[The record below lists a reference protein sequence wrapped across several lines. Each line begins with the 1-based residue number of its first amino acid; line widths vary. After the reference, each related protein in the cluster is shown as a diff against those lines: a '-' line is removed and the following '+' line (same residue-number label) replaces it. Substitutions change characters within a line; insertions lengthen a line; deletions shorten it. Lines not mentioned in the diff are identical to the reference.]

1 MELEKIIQDLNQL
14 NFTAID
20 FETANEQRNSI
31 CSVGLVVVRQGKITN
46 KQNHLVKPKEL
57 RFTDI
62 NKRIHGISE
71 EDVFNAPEFNS
82 VWEQIQHLIDKQI
95 VLAHNADFDVDVLK
109 QTLNTY
115 KLPHPTSKYICTQ
128 KLAQETF
135 SELKYYRLTDVAI
148 HLGLNLTHH
157 DSVSDA
163 TVSAE
168 IGLKAIP
175 LYDKK
180 YYNYSHEELT
190 YYINKKNSAK
200 KKDNYTSGF
209 SQKTIDSNLL
219 KPNLDI
225 ANTNNP
231 FYNKKVVFTGD
242 LQKIGRQEAA
252 TKIQNFGADIN
263 TSISKKT
270 EIVIVG
276 NAAGP
281 SKMKKIEELNSQ
293 GCNIRLI
300 YEEEFLSLIK

>member
-1 MELEKIIQDLNQL
+1 M
-14 NFTAID
+14 
-20 FETANEQRNSI
+20 
-31 CSVGLVVVRQGKITN
+31 
-46 KQNHLVKPKEL
+46 
-57 RFTDI
+57 
-62 NKRIHGISE
+62 
-71 EDVFNAPEFNS
+71 
-82 VWEQIQHLIDKQI
+82 
-95 VLAHNADFDVDVLK
+95 
-109 QTLNTY
+109 NTY

-135 SELKYYRLTDVAI
+135 SELKNYRLTSVAI
-148 HLGLNLTHH
+148 YLGLNLTHH

-190 YYINKKNSAK
+190 YYINKKNSAE

-276 NAAGP
+276 NAAGA